1 VSPPAP
7 EISLRRA
14 VPGDAGAI
22 AHVHR
27 LSRADYYGEAPA
39 EADDR
44 DAMWSHLLGQ
54 PDRDTYVA
62 EAAGSV
68 IGFMSA
74 RPLPGPPAEAELTA
88 LYVLPSEYDRGVGS
102 LLHDLFDHE
111 RPLGA
116 SGVLE
121 VWAGNRRAIDFYL
134 RRGWA
139 PTTTSRPGPQDL
151 DFTTYRLP
159 VRRTRAP
166 RSPAGSPPRPPT

>member
-1 VSPPAP
+1 MSSPVP
-7 EISLRRA
+7 EISLRPA

-39 EADDR
+39 ESDDR

-68 IGFMSA
+68 VGFMSA
-74 RPLPGPPAEAELTA
+74 RQLPGPPVEVELTA
-88 LYVLPSEYDRGVGS
+88 LYVLPSAYDRGVGS
-102 LLHDLFDHE
+102 QLHDLFDRE
-111 RPLGA
+111 RPSGA
-116 SGVLE
+116 PGVLE
-121 VWAGNRRAIDFYL
+121 VWAGNRRAIGFYL
-134 RRGWA
+134 RRGWV
-139 PTTTSRPGPQDL
+139 PTVTSRPGPQDL

-159 VRRTRAP
+159 ARRTRAP
-166 RSPAGSPPRPPT
+166 RSPAASRPRPPR